1 VSCGWRGGGARAPAE
16 MIKSLTLP
24 FFYLFQQA
32 KKVATPKPKPT
43 PKPAAKPTPVAVR
56 DE

>member
-1 VSCGWRGGGARAPAE
+1 